1 MCINVH
7 KNANL
12 PTKGGIRLG
21 ELEPTIKEWSLGDGA
36 RMCINLHKTCYPT
49 HERKEPTRSV
59 ESAIK
64 WIKPLGRWSTK
75 CVLIYIRKDAKSIH
89 ESTRKMTTMATRE

>member
-12 PTKGGIRLG
+12 PTKGEIRLG

-36 RMCINLHKTCYPT
+36 RMCINLHKTRYPT

-59 ESAIK
+59 ESAING
-64 WIKPLGRWSTK
+64 LSLLEDGAQN
-75 CVLIYIRKDAKSIH
+75 VY
-89 ESTRKMTTMATRE
+89 